1 LGRLIAERIKQENVP
16 IGKEES
22 MDKRREDIVKD
33 QMPDDNRAVFPSVH
47 DLADYL
53 EVSERRIRQY
63 KQSGRLNYI
72 TSAVLVDPDEL
83 RAIKK
88 SQAAYSAPY
97 VQVEQKKP
105 SAEEFA
111 RRSEEEF
118 TRRPE
123 T

>member
-1 LGRLIAERIKQENVP
+1 
-16 IGKEES
+16 

-33 QMPDDNRAVFPSVH
+33 QMSDDNRVVFPSVQ

-53 EVSERRIRQY
+53 EVGDRRIRQY

-72 TSAVLVDPDEL
+72 TGAVLVDRDEL
-83 RAIKK
+83 SAIKK
-88 SQAAYSAPY
+88 SQAAYWAPY
-97 VQVEQKKP
+97 VSVEKIKI

-111 RRSEEEF
+111 RMLEEEF
-118 TRRPE
+118 TRRSE